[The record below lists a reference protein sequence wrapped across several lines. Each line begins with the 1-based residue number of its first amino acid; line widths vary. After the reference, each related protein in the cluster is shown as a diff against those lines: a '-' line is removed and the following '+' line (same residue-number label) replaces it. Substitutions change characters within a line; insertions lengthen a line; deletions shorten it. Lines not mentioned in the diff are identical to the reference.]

1 MSSISLRRHVLRK
14 LAFHLDGS
22 NNNIV
27 NASQSVLSRI
37 LVSLSPRMMIHLHTK
52 HKDGFTTLMH
62 CGAKNWCLDV
72 IHGDKMS

>member
-1 MSSISLRRHVLRK
+1 MLLRK
-14 LAFHLDGS
+14 VAFHFDGS

-37 LVSLSPRMMIHLHTK
+37 LVSLSLRMMIHLHTK

-62 CGAKNWCLDV
+62 CGVKNRCLDV
-72 IHGDKMS
+72 IHEDKMS